1 MNILCIDIGTTSMRG
16 ILYNELGSIQGIKSI
31 LTPLVFQGSYIE
43 QKPEVY
49 LDGLLEICDTLQR
62 YGEIDAISLTSLRSV
77 VTLADA
83 GGEALTNFIMWQ
95 DDRNS
100 HIVENLKK
108 YDAEIHQ
115 TTGTPVNTVFT
126 AGKITWM
133 KDNLPE
139 IYQKAYKAMIVPD
152 YLIHYMCGTWT
163 TDRSYGSRTNLMNL
177 KTGEWD
183 EKMLEIFNIDKEK
196 LCDLVD
202 TGIVGSTNST
212 FERETGIRKGTPVIS
227 SGGDQQNSAL
237 GLGEMDSS
245 SMVIN
250 CGTGSFILALADR
263 PYLENPAM
271 MCNVSAMKD
280 KYIIESN
287 VMSSAASLNWLIK
300 EFFPDEWHRGNANYD
315 NINDI
320 AASSPIGAN
329 GVICVPLFQGCGSRD
344 WNQNA
349 RAGFFNISLGNTRA
363 DIARSLYEGIA
374 AEIALSIYSFPEEYQ
389 KADKIMIGGGMTKSD
404 FFDQV
409 LADVTGRKLYRYS
422 DSQASAIGA
431 FMNAAVALK
440 IYDSYYEAFAAIRR
454 ETIPH
459 CFTPFAD
466 HHDFYEG
473 YLEEYE
479 RLNKTI
485 NH

>member
-31 LTPLVFQGSYIE
+31 LTPLVFRGSYIE

-62 YGEIDAISLTSLRSV
+62 YGDIDAISLTSLRSV

-280 KYIIESN
+280 KYIIENS
-287 VMSSAASLNWLIK
+287 
-300 EFFPDEWHRGNANYD
+300 
-315 NINDI
+315 
-320 AASSPIGAN
+320 
-329 GVICVPLFQGCGSRD
+329 
-344 WNQNA
+344 
-349 RAGFFNISLGNTRA
+349 
-363 DIARSLYEGIA
+363 
-374 AEIALSIYSFPEEYQ
+374 
-389 KADKIMIGGGMTKSD
+389 
-404 FFDQV
+404 
-409 LADVTGRKLYRYS
+409 
-422 DSQASAIGA
+422 
-431 FMNAAVALK
+431 
-440 IYDSYYEAFAAIRR
+440 
-454 ETIPH
+454 
-459 CFTPFAD
+459 
-466 HHDFYEG
+466 
-473 YLEEYE
+473 
-479 RLNKTI
+479 
-485 NH
+485 